1 MSTLKTV
8 GMAAAV
14 LATGFLGY
22 GIYKAMQDEDEQ
34 RCSSDDSADW
44 DEMEDAEEGG
54 TKEYSMMRRMM
65 LSMDEGRFC

>member
-22 GIYKAMQDEDEQ
+22 GIYKAMQDEDAQ
-34 RCSSDDSADW
+34 ASSSDDVTDW
-44 DEMEDAEEGG
+44 DEMEDDEEAVDDSWDGVVYG
-54 TKEYSMMRRMM
+54 
-65 LSMDEGRFC
+65 

>member
-14 LATGFLGY
+14 LATGLVGY

-34 RCSSDDSADW
+34 VPSSDDVTDW
-44 DEMEDAEEGG
+44 DEEEDADEEVFDDAEDDVVYG
-54 TKEYSMMRRMM
+54 
-65 LSMDEGRFC
+65 

>member
-14 LATGFLGY
+14 LATGLFGY

-34 RCSSDDSADW
+34 ASSSDDVTDW
-44 DEMEDAEEGG
+44 DEMEERRKVR
-54 TKEYSMMRRMM
+54 TKRDSMMRRMI

>member
-8 GMAAAV
+8 GITTALLV
-14 LATGFLGY
+14 TGLLGY

-44 DEMEDAEEGG
+44 DEMEEAEEGA
-54 TKEYSMMRRMM
+54 
-65 LSMDEGRFC
+65 DEEGFDDAEDDVVYG

>member
-8 GMAAAV
+8 GIAAAV

-34 RCSSDDSADW
+34 GCSSDNATDW
-44 DEMEDAEEGG
+44 DEMEDAEEGVFDDAEDDVIYG
-54 TKEYSMMRRMM
+54 
-65 LSMDEGRFC
+65 

>member
-8 GMAAAV
+8 GIAAAV

-34 RCSSDDSADW
+34 GCSSDDATDW
-44 DEMEDAEEGG
+44 DEMEEAEEGG
-54 TKEYSMMRRMM
+54 
-65 LSMDEGRFC
+65 DEEGFDDAEDDVIYG

>member
-8 GMAAAV
+8 GIAAAV

-34 RCSSDDSADW
+34 GCSSDDSADW
-44 DEMEDAEEGG
+44 DEREDAEEGA
-54 TKEYSMMRRMM
+54 
-65 LSMDEGRFC
+65 DEEGFDDAEDDVIYG

>member
-8 GMAAAV
+8 GIAAAV

-34 RCSSDDSADW
+34 GCSSDDSADW
-44 DEMEDAEEGG
+44 DEMEDAEEGA
-54 TKEYSMMRRMM
+54 
-65 LSMDEGRFC
+65 DEEGFDDAEDDVVYG

>member
-8 GMAAAV
+8 GIAVAV